1 MSIEPTKEEEP
12 NSIVIITSNV
22 ISTNKKVTVMR
33 IVHTNDCAEC
43 GEQFGNQS
51 PFFKHVLNSHNLKQ
65 TIEHRFKI
73 PANKATDNNPDLHN
87 AERSGQVFSKETC
100 ITGQS

>member
-33 IVHTNDCAEC
+33 IVHTNDCFQKILDVCTKSESHKTPISV
-43 GEQFGNQS
+43 QSVGN
-51 PFFKHVLNSHNLKQ
+51 NLG
-65 TIEHRFKI
+65 INHLSS
-73 PANKATDNNPDLHN
+73 NM
-87 AERSGQVFSKETC
+87 S
-100 ITGQS
+100 